1 LRLGSRPVNER
12 AHEDS
17 AHEERAVSE
26 PDIRGLCPPGCDM
39 VRTAFA
45 DNFARGEELGARFTL
60 TLDGEV
66 VVDLMGGFADRART
80 RPFAEDTLTPIFSTM
95 KAVAAIMIA
104 RLVDQ
109 GRLDYGQRVAEVWP
123 EFGQAGKDRITVE
136 QVLSHQAGL
145 PGFLAA
151 PPGGWFDWDAVCKAL
166 AAMKPL
172 WEPGTASGYHPVTFG
187 FLVGEIFRRVD
198 GRTLGRALRDDIAE
212 PFGLD
217 LWIGLPEA
225 ERHRAADVVRP
236 NALPKFGPPSDALKA
251 AFLSPW
257 STPKLADQAELRETE
272 VLSSNGYTRADSLAL
287 IMSALARDGSMGA
300 RDLLSPGMTARLAAE
315 RIRGQDLVLPYEVSW
330 GAGVMR
336 NAPNMFYGPTP
347 DSFGHSGWGGSCA
360 FADPSWGLACA
371 YVMNRQSPHL
381 IGDPRSRRLI
391 DAVYASL

>member
-1 LRLGSRPVNER
+1 M
-12 AHEDS
+12 
-17 AHEERAVSE
+17 SE
-26 PDIRGLCPPGCDM
+26 TDIRGLCPPAFDM
-39 VRTAFA
+39 VRQAFA
-45 DNFARGEELGARFTL
+45 DNFSRGEELGARFVV

-80 RPFAEDTLTPIFSTM
+80 RAYAEDTLTPIFSTM

-123 EFGQAGKDRITVE
+123 EFAQAGKDQVTVE

-145 PGFLAA
+145 PGFLEPLPAS
-151 PPGGWFDWDAVCKAL
+151 GWLDWDAVCQRL
-166 AAMKPL
+166 AAMRPL

-187 FLVGEIFRRVD
+187 FLAGEIFRRVD
-198 GRTLGRALRDDIAE
+198 GRTLGQAVRQDIAE

-217 LWIGLPEA
+217 LWIGLPDS
-225 ERHRAADVVRP
+225 ERHRASDVMRP
-236 NALPKFGPPSDALKA
+236 SVLPRFGTPNDALKA

-257 STPKLADQAELRETE
+257 STPKSTDQVDLQSTE

-315 RIRGQDLVLPYEVSW
+315 RIRGPDLVLPFEVSW

-336 NAPNMFYGPTP
+336 NQPNMFYGPTP
-347 DSFGHSGWGGSCA
+347 EAFGHSGWGGSCA

-371 YVMNRQSPHL
+371 YVMNRQSADL

-391 DAVYASL
+391 AAVYGSL